1 MNIELTNDAR
11 SFLENLPAK
20 QYKQVAGKIFELL
33 RNPYPQDA
41 KHIKG
46 IQGYRRVTSGEYRI
60 AYTVV
65 GETIKIAVVGKR
77 NDDEIYKILGRKN
90 L

>member
-1 MNIELTNDAR
+1 MNLEMGNDAR

-46 IQGYRRVTSGEYRI
+46 IQGFRRVTSGEYRI

-77 NDDEIYKILGRKN
+77 NDDEVYKILERKR

>member
-1 MNIELTNDAR
+1 MGNDAR

-46 IQGYRRVTSGEYRI
+46 IQGFRRVTSGEYRI

-77 NDDEIYKILGRKN
+77 NDDEVYKILERKR

>member
-1 MNIELTNDAR
+1 MNLELTNDAR
-11 SFLENLPAK
+11 SFLEDLQPK

-46 IQGYRRVTSGEYRI
+46 KTGYRRVTSGEFRI
-60 AYTVV
+60 AYTVIN
-65 GETIKIAVVGKR
+65 ETIKIALVGKR
-77 NDDEIYKILGRKN
+77 NDDEIYRILERKRY
-90 L
+90 